1 MNKFVQYNDTIYE
14 IRPNRE
20 FDVFAALDPFELSK
34 CLWTDDF
41 PIGDPD
47 SWEKLIENGLA
58 EVIDIE
64 QFIEKNFEKL
74 I

>member
-20 FDVFAALDPFELSK
+20 WRWIATMDPFELSK
-34 CLWTDDF
+34 CLWTEDV
-41 PIGDPD
+41 PIGHQD